1 MSDKSNLT
9 FCFPPSLPPCMA
21 EFANVFCV
29 CFGRR
34 SFELVRTVFYLRG
47 MSAIVRTGPRRSS
60 NRPRSSAKIRLSRV
74 QKQIYLH
81 FAEANKAKIQ
91 DKPKAKTNSF
101 ALCRGERSADMD
113 SKQSRIPVCGGKNRH
128 DNESARQL
136 LPKERTQDYLCPRSA
151 KRLRQAL
158 FFLPLSGNFRIG
170 ANRAR

>member
-81 FAEANKAKIQ
+81 FAEAKYLRRSQRYENLPDNLRLTKTLFIDSEQTSPTQAPGLKTEQQLRYKLKNKT
-91 DKPKAKTNSF
+91 AKTAEF
-101 ALCRGERSADMD
+101 RQDDKRG
-113 SKQSRIPVCGGKNRH
+113 
-128 DNESARQL
+128 AR
-136 LPKERTQDYLCPRSA
+136 
-151 KRLRQAL
+151 
-158 FFLPLSGNFRIG
+158 G
-170 ANRAR
+170 

>member
-1 MSDKSNLT
+1 MK
-9 FCFPPSLPPCMA
+9 A
-21 EFANVFCV
+21 
-29 CFGRR
+29 GRKR
-34 SFELVRTVFYLRG
+34 ELVRSFLKRILSIT
-47 MSAIVRTGPRRSS
+47 MS
-60 NRPRSSAKIRLSRV
+60 KIRISRA

-113 SKQSRIPVCGGKNRH
+113 SKQSRIPSCRRKNRH

-170 ANRAR
+170 ANRARQNATSFYKQPARLPARSKPDKRQVIPFAAKF

>member
-1 MSDKSNLT
+1 MFAVFSRRILSITMS
-9 FCFPPSLPPCMA
+9 
-21 EFANVFCV
+21 
-29 CFGRR
+29 
-34 SFELVRTVFYLRG
+34 
-47 MSAIVRTGPRRSS
+47 
-60 NRPRSSAKIRLSRV
+60 KIQISRV

-136 LPKERTQDYLCPRSA
+136 HVCVWGAHERGCPKIIYAPEAQKGCGKRFFSYLCPVIFVSGRTA
-151 KRLRQAL
+151 PGKTRLRFTSSPHA
-158 FFLPLSGNFRIG
+158 SRHE
-170 ANRAR
+170 ANRTNGRYSRLPQSSENIC

>member
-1 MSDKSNLT
+1 
-9 FCFPPSLPPCMA
+9 MA

>member
-1 MSDKSNLT
+1 MK
-9 FCFPPSLPPCMA
+9 A
-21 EFANVFCV
+21 
-29 CFGRR
+29 GRKR
-34 SFELVRTVFYLRG
+34 ELVRSFLKRILSIT
-47 MSAIVRTGPRRSS
+47 MS
-60 NRPRSSAKIRLSRV
+60 KIRISRA

-81 FAEANKAKIQ
+81 FAEANKTKIQ

-170 ANRAR
+170 ANRARQNATSFYKQPARLPARSKPDKRQVIPFAAKF